1 MYTRTERWAAHCF
14 KKFHFELELADGTL
28 FEGETRWIL
37 EESPEITTKAVLS
50 SLGDDGLERRRRGRR
65 CSVTEVANY
74 ENVGQDCG
82 NGTKALDSTEKT
94 IEGTKKKQLIG
105 IWTEKTGFSCESKV
119 ESSFESGTFRPE
131 AETLPPGHRGSPTDL
146 GIN

>member
-14 KKFHFELELADGTL
+14 KKFDFELELADGTL

-37 EESPEITTKAVLS
+37 EESPERKTKAVLS
-50 SLGDDGLERRRRGRR
+50 SLGDDGLERRRRGRG
-65 CSVTEVANY
+65 CSVTEVANF

-94 IEGTKKKQLIG
+94 IEGTKR
-105 IWTEKTGFSCESKV
+105 KTNNW
-119 ESSFESGTFRPE
+119 
-131 AETLPPGHRGSPTDL
+131 DL
-146 GIN
+146 DGKDWFLL

>member
-1 MYTRTERWAAHCF
+1 MYTRTERWAAHYF
-14 KKFHFELELADGTL
+14 KKFDFEEELADGTL

-37 EESPEITTKAVLS
+37 EERPERTTKAVLS
-50 SLGDDGLERRRRGRR
+50 SLGGGRG

-94 IEGTKKKQLIG
+94 IEGTKKK
-105 IWTEKTGFSCESKV
+105 KTINWDLDGKDWFLFGKWSKLCIFLLVV
-119 ESSFESGTFRPE
+119 ELL
-131 AETLPPGHRGSPTDL
+131 ATLRHHTG
-146 GIN
+146 